1 MHPRFRKI
9 AVFAGAAVLAGGV
22 GVAVA
27 SQGGEDAG
35 SRAALTQAMPGQT
48 GQGAVPGQSG
58 QGGMRGG
65 PAGMGG
71 GPGALDLETL
81 ADELGVSTGELQTA
95 LQDLRPAPP
104 TQNGENPL
112 VTALA
117 TALDLP
123 ESKVAAALEAVRPS
137 GAPGGGTTAP
147 DGSRT
152 PPSPGA
158 PPSGSDDTTTDTEL
172 S

>member
-35 SRAALTQAMPGQT
+35 SRTAQTQGMPGQL
-48 GQGAVPGQSG
+48 S

-65 PAGMGG
+65 PPGMGG

-95 LQDLRPAPP
+95 LQDLRSAPP
-104 TQNGENPL
+104 TQSGENPL

-117 TALDLP
+117 TALDLA

-147 DGSRT
+147 DGNAT
-152 PPSPGA
+152 LPSPGA
-158 PPSGSDDTTTDTEL
+158 PPSGADDTTTDTEL